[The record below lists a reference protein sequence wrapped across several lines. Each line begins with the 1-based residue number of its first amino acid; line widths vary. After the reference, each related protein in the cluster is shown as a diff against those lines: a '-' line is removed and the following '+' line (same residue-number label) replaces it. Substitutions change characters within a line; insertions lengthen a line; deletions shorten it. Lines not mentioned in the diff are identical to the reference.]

1 MVKHRDLLI
10 SITPRLLLRE
20 ERRSKLRSWRSRQQR
35 RKNKQNFNSRK
46 VWKELR
52 AKIKRMM
59 TQLQMDISKRS
70 CLRKSR
76 QGITWRNLK
85 MYVLT
90 PRQRK
95 NLRISIGT
103 SVIHVAQQEVMDV
116 AQFVQGNAIKDIMQ
130 SIKRRV
136 ISFATV
142 ETQGTARVQL
152 ILVPKSR
159 KVDKTRREVGENNHL
174 WTRVSTSSNLF
185 LLSLSLI
192 HLDSLVASLLQILN
206 LLVAIHLLRGFRN
219 SSQKEVMKMKRKNLL
234 SFNTSAWLTS
244 KRISSN

>member
-1 MVKHRDLLI
+1 MVKHRDQLI

-35 RKNKQNFNSRK
+35 RKNKQSFNSRK

-59 TQLQMDISKRS
+59 TQLQMDISKRN

-90 PRQRK
+90 PKQRK

-103 SVIHVAQQEVMDV
+103 SVTHVAQQEVMGV
-116 AQFVQGNAIKDIMQ
+116 ARFAQGNAIKDIMQ
-130 SIKRRV
+130 SIKRKV

-142 ETQGTARVQL
+142 ETQETARVQL
-152 ILVPKSR
+152 ILVPKSK
-159 KVDKTRREVGENNHL
+159 KVDKTRREVGVNNHL
-174 WTRVSTSSNLF
+174 WTRVSTSSSLF

-219 SSQKEVMKMKRKNLL
+219 SSQKEVMKMKRKSL
-234 SFNTSAWLTS
+234 
-244 KRISSN
+244 